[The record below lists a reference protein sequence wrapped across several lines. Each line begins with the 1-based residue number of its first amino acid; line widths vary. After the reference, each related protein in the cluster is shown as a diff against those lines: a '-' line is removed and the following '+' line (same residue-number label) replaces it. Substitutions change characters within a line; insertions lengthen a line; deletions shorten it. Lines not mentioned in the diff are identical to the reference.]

1 MTTTEFSRTSSTAPA
16 SAAGSSVARFLWI
29 FTVLG
34 IIVVVVVIGFLIG
47 IVRALES
54 IDNGLFT
61 ASSSVTGATGNVEP
75 LPNYIHTINA
85 ALTDID
91 TALKPIR
98 GQVADATASLV
109 SIRGTAQ
116 NIDASLKDTS
126 ASLVNTSGSLV
137 TIHPTAAGGGA
148 ACGSPGTRSGDD
160 GEATLDAEWA
170 TAAAPDATIAVAS
183 CANTR
188 TTFGGLIAL
197 QNLVNSANPP
207 SRASRWWSGSLR
219 PMRGNV
225 PSSNFGVP
233 AARFASAPTML
244 LCCCQEAEAQ

>member
-1 MTTTEFSRTSSTAPA
+1 
-16 SAAGSSVARFLWI
+16 LWI
-29 FTVLG
+29 FTTIG

-91 TALKPIR
+91 TSLKPIR

-116 NIDASLKDTS
+116 SIDASLKDTS

-137 TIHPTAAGGGA
+137 NTSGVLIGAGQSAGTISTSLIDTSNVLLNVLGVAQSIDGTLESIQNADSRGTALVTPQVNDINNSLIGAEQDLFNINLQLQETNRHLTNICTSPVLSLLPPFKCHP
-148 ACGSPGTRSGDD
+148 
-160 GEATLDAEWA
+160 
-170 TAAAPDATIAVAS
+170 
-183 CANTR
+183 
-188 TTFGGLIAL
+188 
-197 QNLVNSANPP
+197 
-207 SRASRWWSGSLR
+207 
-219 PMRGNV
+219 
-225 PSSNFGVP
+225 
-233 AARFASAPTML
+233 
-244 LCCCQEAEAQ
+244 

>member
-1 MTTTEFSRTSSTAPA
+1 
-16 SAAGSSVARFLWI
+16 
-29 FTVLG
+29 VLG

-91 TALKPIR
+91 TSLKPIR

-116 NIDASLKDTS
+116 SIDASLKDTS
-126 ASLVNTSGSLV
+126 ASLINTSGSLV
-137 TIHPTAAGGGA
+137 NTSGVLIGAGQSA
-148 ACGSPGTRSGDD
+148 
-160 GEATLDAEWA
+160 
-170 TAAAPDATIAVAS
+170 ATISAS
-183 CANTR
+183 
-188 TTFGGLIAL
+188 LIDTSNVLLNVLGVVQSIDGTLESIQNADSRGTAL
-197 QNLVNSANPP
+197 VTPQVNDINNSLIGTEQDLFNINLQLQETNRHLTNICTSPLLSVLPP
-207 SRASRWWSGSLR
+207 FKCH
-219 PMRGNV
+219 P
-225 PSSNFGVP
+225 
-233 AARFASAPTML
+233 
-244 LCCCQEAEAQ
+244 

>member
-1 MTTTEFSRTSSTAPA
+1 MVGGRKMIRRHMTPWR
-16 SAAGSSVARFLWI
+16 AGSLRSATTPGGGWRGGAHRGSGVSANSGVSSSFARFLWI

-34 IIVVVVVIGFLIG
+34 IVVVVVVIGFLIG

-91 TALKPIR
+91 TSLKPIR

-116 NIDASLKDTS
+116 SIDASLKDTS

-137 TIHPTAAGGGA
+137 NTSGVLVSVDQTGA
-148 ACGSPGTRSGDD
+148 AISNS
-160 GEATLDAEWA
+160 
-170 TAAAPDATIAVAS
+170 
-183 CANTR
+183 
-188 TTFGGLIAL
+188 LIDT
-197 QNLVNSANPP
+197 
-207 SRASRWWSGSLR
+207 
-219 PMRGNV
+219 
-225 PSSNFGVP
+225 SN
-233 AARFASAPTML
+233 ML
-244 LCCCQEAEAQ
+244 LNVLGAVHS